1 MLLLTADDRRTV
13 RRRRLAEGLESAV
26 KRAHA
31 SPWDL
36 SAQVPLA
43 RESVLAAE
51 ERLLRLAAV
60 LRSQGDLPA
69 QGLRAARAL
78 LTDGAGPL
86 FVAERDLPAVLGRV
100 ERHLGLA

>member
-1 MLLLTADDRRTV
+1 MLLLSADDRRTV
-13 RRRRLAEGLESAV
+13 RRLRLAEGLERAV
-26 KRAHA
+26 QRAHQ

-36 SAQVPLA
+36 SAQVPVA
-43 RESVLAAE
+43 RESVLGSE

-60 LRSQGDLPA
+60 LRSPSDLPA
-69 QGLRAARAL
+69 AGLGAVRAL

-86 FVAERDLPAVLGRV
+86 FLAERDLCAALGRV